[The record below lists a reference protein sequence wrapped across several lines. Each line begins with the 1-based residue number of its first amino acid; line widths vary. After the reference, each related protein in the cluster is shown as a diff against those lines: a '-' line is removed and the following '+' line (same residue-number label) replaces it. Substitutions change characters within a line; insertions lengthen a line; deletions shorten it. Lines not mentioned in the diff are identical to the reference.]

1 MIPWHY
7 ERKKGVVHMDLSIGS
22 YVRRGKRLV
31 RRWTA
36 SPRLRMALR
45 AAGGVLGG
53 LVLSAASLGHRPVPL
68 LLGALSAGL
77 GPMPSMMMALGGGL
91 GYRLFWG
98 ARGTIGLVWILGGLV
113 IGLSLGRRRL
123 TRTTPYLA
131 PSLAALAAAA
141 SGLLFRAWGLD
152 EPALGI
158 YLLQIFL
165 ALLSSRVTALV
176 LERRD
181 PVADWLAAALV
192 VLALAQIGPTAALDL
207 GLIAA
212 GALGAAAPFPAA
224 ALAGAA
230 LDLAQ
235 IVSVPMTGVMA
246 LAFLVRLW
254 PRLPRWTARLAPAAM
269 YLVVAPLCG
278 TWDLGPAVAL
288 GLGGGLSL
296 LLPPQ
301 SPMAHRRGE
310 TGLAQVRLEL
320 SAQVMMQTEELLLEV
335 TDHPIDEGAL
345 IAKAAGRAC
354 TACPCRK
361 GCRDAEA
368 ARTMPPVVLHR
379 PLIDTQ
385 DLPIRCRKPG
395 RLLLEVRRSQDQYR
409 SIRADRDRQR
419 EYRQAL
425 IQQYRFLAEYLQDL
439 ADSLPRRGETLQPRF
454 DVEVALRCSALDTS
468 SGDRCAWFAGT
479 LCRYYVLLC
488 DGMGT
493 GEGAAREGR
502 TAIAMLRR
510 LLSAGYPA
518 EHALESLNSLCALRE
533 RAGAVTVDLAQI
545 DLQSGRTA
553 LYKWGAA
560 PSLLLTKGGPE
571 TIGTPVPPPGVS
583 LADRETVDRL
593 SLRRGEVLLLLSDGV
608 DTEAALSRGWEL
620 GDQDLEDLTAK
631 VLRFGRGAATDDAT
645 ALAVRLKAL
654 A

>member
-1 MIPWHY
+1 M
-7 ERKKGVVHMDLSIGS
+7 
-22 YVRRGKRLV
+22 V

-288 GLGGGLSL
+288 GIGGGLSL

-320 SAQVMMQTEELLLEV
+320 GAQMLSSVQQLLLEREPV
-335 TDHPIDEGAL
+335 PIDREAL
-345 IAKAAGRAC
+345 LDKVRQRAC
-354 TACPCRK
+354 AGCSARSAC
-361 GCRDAEA
+361 
-368 ARTMPPVVLHR
+368 
-379 PLIDTQ
+379 
-385 DLPIRCRKPG
+385 
-395 RLLLEVRRSQDQYR
+395 
-409 SIRADRDRQR
+409 RQR
-419 EYRQAL
+419 EALGPQLLEQPLDADCRKAGRLIPELRRAQERLRDLQVQRARLEEYRRAL
-425 IQQYRFLAEYLQDL
+425 LQQYQFLGEYLRGLSDRL
-439 ADSLPRRGETLQPRF
+439 ARRGEAGPAEFR
-454 DVEVALRCSALDTS
+454 VEVSARS
-468 SGDRCAWFAGT
+468 RGRERANGDRCLAFPGPD
-479 LCRYYVLLC
+479 LRYYVLLC

-493 GEGAAREGR
+493 GLGAAQDGQTGAELLRK
-502 TAIAMLRR
+502 MLA
-510 LLSAGYPA
+510 AGFPA
-518 EHALESLNSLCALRE
+518 EHALRSLNSFLTLGGE
-533 RAGAVTVDLAQI
+533 AGAVTADLAELRL
-545 DLQSGRTA
+545 DTGLA
-553 LYKWGAA
+553 AVYKWGAA
-560 PSLLLTKGGPE
+560 PSYVLTRSGAEK
-571 TIGTPVPPPGVS
+571 IGTASPPPGISVS
-583 LADRETVDRL
+583 ETRETVQKL
-593 SLRRGEVLLLLSDGV
+593 SLRRGEVLILLSDGV
-608 DTEAALSRGWEL
+608 DGEDVQRLS
-620 GDQDLEDLTAK
+620 DLTPDAPPGELAAK
-631 VLRFGRGAATDDAT
+631 ILEFGRGRTEDDAT
-645 ALAVRLKAL
+645 AAVIRLRPAGL
-654 A
+654 EPS